1 MDKQW
6 PGIIDPNLLW
16 VVLKQLLFLFE
27 NHLKGR
33 VATFLWITLT
43 SSSSTTSSEVL
54 ILNVI
59 NETNSLLIVHNS
71 DGVILKLLSPSRLL
85 SCFLAR
91 PPPVV
96 DFLFTGVVS
105 SIDVSHFWVAKNVS
119 NKSQITQKWHFF
131 LEREIQLQRAHSKT
145 SATRFGNFWKI
156 LATDFLTNVAQ
167 YT

>member
-1 MDKQW
+1 MLNAAILSDYPFSMDKQW

-71 DGVILKLLSPSRLL
+71 DGVILKLLSPSRLH

-96 DFLFTGVVS
+96 DFLFTFV
-105 SIDVSHFWVAKNVS
+105 FLS
-119 NKSQITQKWHFF
+119 NKLRFWPIWDGWFVCMFCWRTNMTKPF
-131 LEREIQLQRAHSKT
+131 LHL
-145 SATRFGNFWKI
+145 
-156 LATDFLTNVAQ
+156 
-167 YT
+167 